1 MADDIA
7 QKIHENLSKFPKRTY
22 PKGQI
27 LVFADESPEHI
38 FYIVKG
44 RVRKYDV
51 SYRGEE
57 VIVNIF
63 QNPAFFPMSWAFN
76 RSPNHFFYKTETET
90 ELHVVP
96 VDAALNFVKDNPD
109 VMFDLLS
116 RIYRGMDGLLGRVVH
131 LMSGS
136 AKSRLLYELI
146 IECRRFGEKVEE
158 KVEDNSVTLGVNEV
172 DLAARSGLSR
182 ETVSREMNKL
192 KTEGLVTVNSK
203 GITVK
208 DLEALEKKIGIEI

>member
-1 MADDIA
+1 MSNTVAD
-7 QKIHENLSKFPKRTY
+7 KIDQHFSKYPKRSY

-27 LVFADESPEHI
+27 LVFQDESPEHI
-38 FYIVKG
+38 FYIVAG

-51 SYRGEE
+51 SYRGDE
-57 VIVNIF
+57 VVVNVF
-63 QNPAFFPMSWAFN
+63 KPPAFFPMSRAIN
-76 RSPNHFFYKTETET
+76 HTPNKYFYKTETAT

-96 VDAALNFVKDNPD
+96 VNDALDFLKANPD
-109 VMFDLLS
+109 VMLDLLS
-116 RIYRGMDGLLGRVVH
+116 RIYKGMDGLLGRVVH

-146 IECRRFGEKVEE
+146 IECRRFGKKHDDGSYLLET
-158 KVEDNSVTLGVNEV
+158 SEV

-182 ETVSREMNKL
+182 ETISREMNKI
-192 KTEGLVTVNSK
+192 KKDGLVSMDKK

-208 DLEALEKKIGIEI
+208 DLAALEKKIGMEI